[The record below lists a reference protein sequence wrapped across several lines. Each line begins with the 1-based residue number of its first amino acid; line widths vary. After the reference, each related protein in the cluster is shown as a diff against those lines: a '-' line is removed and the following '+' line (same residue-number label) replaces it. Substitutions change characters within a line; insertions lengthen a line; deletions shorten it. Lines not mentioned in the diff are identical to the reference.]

1 MVKRVW
7 KALKPDDMAA
17 VTGYLAGLADDE
29 RPLYGV
35 TGIKTSF
42 WSRIGGGA
50 KLLIVLFMPD
60 RIILSKRNI
69 TGVKETWSVEHA
81 LTDLVDLR
89 SRRGPMFDSAL
100 FTFADGFKIRVGNIP
115 HTQIAPVVRYMAE
128 GAAALEW
135 SRLTDVQRTNCYYTF
150 TMMKILPRDLL

>member
-89 SRRGPMFDSAL
+89 PRRGPMFDSAL
-100 FTFADGFKIRVGNIP
+100 FSFADGFKIRVGNIP
-115 HTQIAPVVRYMAE
+115 HTQTAPIVRFMDE
-128 GAAALEW
+128 GSGAFGW
-135 SRLTDVQRTNCYYTF
+135 DRLTDVQRTNCYYTF
-150 TMMKILPRDLL
+150 TMMKILPRDLI